1 MTRRPLATYRR
12 ITVKIGSA
20 LLVDRNTGLK
30 RDWLRSLVDDI
41 AALIDAGA
49 EILVVSLGAIA
60 LGRTAFGVGLVV
72 AYGVGM
78 ATTLTTVGFLVAR
91 IPGRMTRLRTRV
103 AGTRLGPLVAAG
115 PAVTAV
121 IVLVVGLALA
131 VRSAAPLV

>member
-1 MTRRPLATYRR
+1 ML
-12 ITVKIGSA
+12 
-20 LLVDRNTGLK
+20 
-30 RDWLRSLVDDI
+30 
-41 AALIDAGA
+41 
-49 EILVVSLGAIA
+49 LGAIA